1 MGNVLAPAAVDRTDG
16 DVQTHSFFRLSW
28 VSMLVAFMVVGA
40 PAFAADA
47 YKVGSIVAAFVAK
60 DQFGKPFQLGAD
72 CRVLL
77 VSFDMGTG
85 KQANAKLTALGTD
98 YLPKHGAVY
107 VANITGMPAIGRA
120 FALPKMRGYA
130 HRIVL
135 ADDAALLAP
144 FPQQDQRVT
153 VLALRGRKVVSVRY
167 WNPASEPVESVVG
180 K

>member
-1 MGNVLAPAAVDRTDG
+1 MT
-16 DVQTHSFFRLSW
+16 F
-28 VSMLVAFMVVGA
+28 LVAGA
-40 PAFAADA
+40 PAFADDA
-47 YKVGSIVAAFVAK
+47 YKAGSTVAAFSAK

-85 KQANAKLTALGTD
+85 KQANAKLNVLGAD

-144 FPQQDQRVT
+144 FPRQDQRVT
-153 VLALRGRKVVSVRY
+153 VLGLRGRKVVSICY
-167 WNPASEPVESVVG
+167 WNPASEPVEGFVG

>member
-1 MGNVLAPAAVDRTDG
+1 
-16 DVQTHSFFRLSW
+16 
-28 VSMLVAFMVVGA
+28 MLVAFFAVAA
-40 PAFAADA
+40 PAFADEG
-47 YKVGSIVAAFVAK
+47 YKVGSTVAAFAAK

-72 CRVLL
+72 CRMLL

-85 KQANAKLTALGTD
+85 KQANAKLTALGAD
-98 YLPKHGAVY
+98 YLPRHGAVY

-135 ADDAALLAP
+135 ADDGALLAP
-144 FPQQDQRVT
+144 FPRQDQRVT

-167 WNPASEPVESVVG
+167 WNPASEPVEGFVG
-180 K
+180 R